1 MPGRWWSTL
10 VALMAVADTAIATRN
25 SVNGSS
31 PKLDVMAIY
40 FGESHHHHNHPCK
53 QAHILATYTTSLM
66 HTLILTFFFATV
78 FFGGLL
84 RRLRLFCRHT
94 GDWHSDPDMA
104 GLHGPNWTEWGLVT
118 NAQPRFEGHQQPNLP
133 LDQPPG
139 WGISAAENT
148 PEAMKMKIDAA
159 VQHGVTSFL
168 FDW

>member
-1 MPGRWWSTL
+1 MPGRWSTL
-10 VALMAVADTAIATRN
+10 VALMAVADTAIATGN

-40 FGESHHHHNHPCK
+40 FGESHHHHHNHPCK
-53 QAHILATYTTSLM
+53 HTFLQHAPHSLT
-66 HTLILTFFFATV
+66 HSSSLSFLPLFFW
-78 FFGGLL
+78 GLM